1 MLLLRAGHLNDGKGH
16 HNNQMQSNYVNTC
29 VVFKKVCRSSSR
41 LRGNVWVAHRK
52 SSRPCR
58 SNQPNKDKEFICHI
72 SMKPMKSNAG
82 PRKCNLRGHGR
93 KNETEAIKNDA
104 KREDAAPI

>member
-1 MLLLRAGHLNDGKGH
+1 MGKVIITTRCNPTMSTYHIVLLPIPVLFLRRFADHHLGLEGMCGWHTGSLLGHADPI
-16 HNNQMQSNYVNTC
+16 NQI
-29 VVFKKVCRSSSR
+29 
-41 LRGNVWVAHRK
+41 
-52 SSRPCR
+52 
-58 SNQPNKDKEFICHI
+58 KDKEFICHI